1 MSKEIIIASGNPGK
15 LREFRQMLEPA
26 GYLVMPQSEFN
37 VSEADEPYFSFVE
50 NALNK
55 ARHVSR
61 LNGKPALADDSGLCA
76 DALGGSP
83 GVFSARYAGEPKSD
97 YRNNQKLISDLAS
110 YTNKAANFYCV
121 LVYVRSAED
130 PQPVIAD
137 GKWMGQIIDIPRGE
151 NGFGYD
157 PHFWIPELQKT
168 AAELPS
174 DMKNSL
180 SHRGQALKALME
192 KLR

>member
-1 MSKEIIIASGNPGK
+1 MSKEIIVASGNPGK
-15 LREFRQMLEPA
+15 LREFKQMLEPA
-26 GYLVMPQSEFN
+26 GYIVLPQSEFN

-61 LNGKPALADDSGLCA
+61 LTGKPALADDSGLCA

-97 YRNNQKLISDLAS
+97 LRNNRKLVADLAPYS
-110 YTNKAANFYCV
+110 NKAANFYCV
-121 LVYVRSAED
+121 LVYVRSADD

-137 GKWMGQIIDIPRGE
+137 GKWLGEIIDVPRGE

-157 PHFWIPELQKT
+157 PHFWLPALQKT

-174 DMKNSL
+174 EMKNSL
-180 SHRGQALKALME
+180 SHRGKALRALME
-192 KLR
+192 KLT